1 MAAPELDPLETLAL
15 SVLERLNEDLPPAER
30 ATVGPG
36 SVILGEG
43 GMLDSLGV
51 ANFIVGMEE
60 GIELRFGRDV
70 PLSDQ
75 DLVELFDEP
84 SVTVARFAAYLRER
98 MNG

>member
-1 MAAPELDPLETLAL
+1 MAARTRSLETLAL
-15 SVLERLNEDLPPAER
+15 SVLERLNEDLPLPNGPRSVQARSFLVKEACWIHWAWPTSSWAWRR
-30 ATVGPG
+30 ASNCG
-36 SVILGEG
+36 SDE
-43 GMLDSLGV
+43 
-51 ANFIVGMEE
+51 
-60 GIELRFGRDV
+60 V